1 MTSRAAILPYPGDP
15 FLLNYWLN
23 NYQKYWEK
31 EIDKLYIHFN
41 SPIEKPVAEY
51 IMDRI
56 SRTGNIVCKYKNGH
70 TQHGDAIN
78 EMLSL
83 VTEKY
88 IMLVEDDG
96 FIFKSGFVD
105 QCFKFIEDGQ
115 YDLVGS
121 KRGSCAM
128 EILIRAKELWDLDYE
143 GPGDQGPN
151 FWPNFLFT
159 TAETL
164 KTKTDRDF
172 NSRAWVR
179 GQVIPELANYIVK
192 DELIASDTFVH
203 ASLQLRSTV
212 PKTRILCLPQY
223 HGHPDDLDFYR
234 AKVGLFSGAAP
245 WCHIGSLSS
254 GASGILT
261 DNQGRSL
268 SKRLNEAPHPTD
280 ELPKYCNTDFEKREF
295 ERRVQWWLTFW
306 EKREPGKIDEFAVLY
321 KNAIERIIQQYRL
334 SIKQIRLRQ
343 IAYATLGL

>member
-1 MTSRAAILPYPGDP
+1 MRSRAAILPYPGDP
-15 FLLNYWLN
+15 FLINYWLTL
-23 NYQKYWEK
+23 YEKYWEP
-31 EIDKLYIHFN
+31 EIDRLYIHFN

-56 SRTGNIVCKYKNGH
+56 ARKPGITVKYKNGH
-70 TQHGDAIN
+70 IQHGDAIN

-83 VTEKY
+83 ATEKY

-105 QCFKFIEDGQ
+105 QCFKYIEDGA

-128 EILIRAKELWDLDYE
+128 EILLRAKELWGLEYE
-143 GPGDQGPN
+143 GEGDQGPN

-159 TAETL
+159 TAEIL

-179 GQVIPELANYIVK
+179 GQVIPELGNYVVK
-192 DELIASDTFVH
+192 DEIIASDTMVH
-203 ASLQLRSTV
+203 ASLQLRSNL
-212 PKTRILCLPQY
+212 PQARILCLPQY
-223 HGHPDDLDFYR
+223 HGHPDDLEFYKN
-234 AKVGLFSGAAP
+234 KVGLFNGAAP

-254 GASGILT
+254 GVSGILT
-261 DNQGRSL
+261 NDQGVPL
-268 SKRLNEAPHPTD
+268 SKRFTEPSRGSD
-280 ELPKYCNTDFEKREF
+280 RLPDYCKTDFERREF

-306 EKREPGKIDEFAVLY
+306 EKREPGKIDEFADLY
-321 KNAIERIIQQYRL
+321 KKAVDRIISQYHL
-334 SIKQIRLRQ
+334 SLNNIRLRQ
-343 IAYATLGL
+343 AAYQTLGL